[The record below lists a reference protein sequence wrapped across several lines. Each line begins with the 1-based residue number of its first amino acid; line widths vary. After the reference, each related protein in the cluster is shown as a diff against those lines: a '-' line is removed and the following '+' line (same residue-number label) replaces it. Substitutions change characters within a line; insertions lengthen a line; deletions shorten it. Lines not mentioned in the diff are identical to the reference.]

1 LGSCPVSIAVWQLA
15 TRWHLQLPMKITQGQ
30 PHSDALSRC
39 GVVPVVFRHR
49 GFSLLELLVA
59 LFVIV
64 LITSMVSFNFTSGG
78 QEIELESRVRNL
90 ASVGAYA
97 LDEAQMSGIDYG
109 LLLEERL
116 EGREVI
122 YRYQWLERALD
133 GWQTPASGKDLFET
147 QAMAPGISL
156 QLELEDA
163 PLVELSLEDE
173 GSDIVAP
180 QVVFYASGE
189 TTVGAIDVVRT
200 DDGEL
205 LWRIEWDLLGRFEVM
220 RRGRPDDE
228 DLQ

>member
-1 LGSCPVSIAVWQLA
+1 MGSRPAFLASSRIAA
-15 TRWHLQLPMKITQGQ
+15 RAHLRLPMKTKQDH
-30 PHSDALSRC
+30 PHSDAVRRC
-39 GVVPVVFRHR
+39 GVDTAVFRHQ

-78 QEIELESRVRNL
+78 QEVELESRVRNL

-109 LLLEERL
+109 LLLEENL

-122 YRYQWLERALD
+122 YRYRWMERALD
-133 GWQTPASGKDLFET
+133 GWKTPASGKDLFET

-189 TTVGAIDVVRT
+189 ATVGAIDVVRT

-220 RRGRPDDE
+220 RRGVPDDE
-228 DLQ
+228 DF

>member
-1 LGSCPVSIAVWQLA
+1 MGSCPVSVAVRQLA
-15 TRWHLQLPMKITQGQ
+15 TRWHRQLPMKMKQGQ
-30 PHSDALSRC
+30 PHRDTVRRH
-39 GVVPVVFRHR
+39 GVAPTVFRHD

-78 QEIELESRVRNL
+78 QEVELESKVRNL
-90 ASVGAYA
+90 ASVAAYA
-97 LDEAQMSGIDYG
+97 LDEAQMSGVDYG
-109 LLLEERL
+109 LLVEERL
-116 EGREVI
+116 EGAEVI

-133 GWQTPASGKDLFET
+133 GWRMPASGKDLFEA
-147 QAMAPGISL
+147 QVMPPGISL
-156 QLELEDA
+156 QLELQDA

-189 TTVGAIDVVRT
+189 TTVGAIDVMRI

-205 LWRIEWDLLGRFEVM
+205 LWRVEWDLLGRFEIL
-220 RRGRPDDE
+220 RRGIPDDE
-228 DLQ
+228 DL

>member
-1 LGSCPVSIAVWQLA
+1 MGSCPVSIAVWQLA

-30 PHSDALSRC
+30 PHSDALPRC
-39 GVVPVVFRHR
+39 GVVPAVLRHR

>member
-1 LGSCPVSIAVWQLA
+1 MGSCPVSIAVWQLA

-30 PHSDALSRC
+30 PHSDALPRC
-39 GVVPVVFRHR
+39 GVVPAVLRHR

-200 DDGEL
+200 NDGEL

>member
-1 LGSCPVSIAVWQLA
+1 MGSRPVFLAVARLA
-15 TRWHLQLPMKITQGQ
+15 TRWHLQLPMKTKQGQ
-30 PHSDALSRC
+30 PHSDAVRRC
-39 GVVPVVFRHR
+39 GVDPTVFRHQ

-78 QEIELESRVRNL
+78 QEVELESRVRNL

-109 LLLEERL
+109 LLLEESL

-122 YRYQWLERALD
+122 YRYQWMERALD
-133 GWQTPASGKDLFET
+133 GWKTPASGKDLFET

-220 RRGRPDDE
+220 RRGIPDDE
-228 DLQ
+228 DF

>member
-1 LGSCPVSIAVWQLA
+1 MGSGPAFLASSRIAA
-15 TRWHLQLPMKITQGQ
+15 RAHLRLPMKTKQDH
-30 PHSDALSRC
+30 PHSDAVRRC
-39 GVVPVVFRHR
+39 GGDTAVLRHQ

-78 QEIELESRVRNL
+78 QEVELESRVRNL

-109 LLLEERL
+109 LLLEESL

-122 YRYQWLERALD
+122 YRYQWMERALD
-133 GWQTPASGKDLFET
+133 GWKTPASGKDLFET

-189 TTVGAIDVVRT
+189 ATVGAIDVVRT

-220 RRGRPDDE
+220 RRGVPDDE
-228 DLQ
+228 DF

>member
-1 LGSCPVSIAVWQLA
+1 VSIAVWQLA

-30 PHSDALSRC
+30 PHSDALPRC
-39 GVVPVVFRHR
+39 GVVPAVFRHR

-97 LDEAQMSGIDYG
+97 LDEAQMSGVDYG